1 MNDKKETNDKF
12 KAKKPFKAKKEVKE
26 RKDTTTIR
34 DQKWYFA
41 SCPTG
46 MEELLLEELNAYS
59 CSNFQQFIGGL
70 RFQAKEWNVIEIITN
85 SRLASRVFLEIHQ
98 YKFNNDEEHF
108 SLAKDKWWH
117 HIFSVHQTFKIST
130 LFDKDAS
137 KFFKNSMV
145 QSLRLKDAIVD
156 SFRENVG
163 TRPNVSKDSA
173 DVSILQR
180 IEGVEGQKGWY
191 ARMYLDL
198 CGAPLSNRGYRP
210 RGHEAPLRENLAAAM
225 IQASDWDPEKDIFI
239 DVMCGSGTLLIE
251 ALYHAAKLPG
261 SWLKLNALIAGS
273 QVYDFQNH
281 TWFKQLDL
289 EQKLMDY
296 AVFLLKEGQARVD
309 ALPSGQIFGNDI
321 SGKSLNIARA
331 SLRYA
336 LFPDDLVELSEEDA
350 TKLTPFE
357 EAPGIVM
364 SNPPYGERIG
374 QETDLHALYHEL
386 GENFKNN
393 FKGYRCYLLTSEPEL
408 RKAISLQTSMR
419 KQFFNGGI
427 ECRMLKY
434 EIR

>member
-1 MNDKKETNDKF
+1 MNNKKRNFKEKKDFKNKTNNRI
-12 KAKKPFKAKKEVKE
+12 KK
-26 RKDTTTIR
+26 
-34 DQKWYFA
+34 DQKWFFA

-46 MEELLLEELNAYS
+46 MEELLLEELKS
-59 CSNFQQFIGGL
+59 FQCSNFQQFIGGL
-70 RFQAKEWNVIEIITN
+70 RFQAKNWSVVEVILN

-98 YKFNNDEEHF
+98 YKFMDDEEHF
-108 SLAKDKWWH
+108 NMAKDKWWH
-117 HIFSVHQTFKIST
+117 HIFSVNQTFKIST

-163 TRPNVSKDSA
+163 TRPNISKDSP

-180 IEGVEGQKGWY
+180 IEGIEGQKGWY

-198 CGAPLSNRGYRP
+198 CGNPLSNRGYRP

-225 IQASDWDPEKDIFI
+225 IQASDWDSSEDTFI

-251 ALYHAAKLPG
+251 ALYQAAKLPG
-261 SWLKLNALIAGS
+261 SWLRLNALASGS
-273 QVYDFQNH
+273 LVYDFQNH
-281 TWFKQLDL
+281 LWFKREDL
-289 EQKLMDY
+289 EQKVMDY
-296 AVFLLKEGQARVD
+296 AAFLQREGQKRVD
-309 ALPSGQIFGNDI
+309 DLPAGQFFGNDI
-321 SGKSLNIARA
+321 SEKSLNIARA

-336 LFPDDLVELSEEDA
+336 LFPDDLVEFSSGDA
-350 TKLTPFE
+350 TKIEAFE

-364 SNPPYGERIG
+364 TNPPYGERLG
-374 QETDLHALYHEL
+374 QEMDLPALYHEL
-386 GENFKNN
+386 GENFKNQ
-393 FKGYRCYLLTSEPEL
+393 FKGYRCYILTSEPEL

-427 ECRMLKY
+427 ECRLLKY